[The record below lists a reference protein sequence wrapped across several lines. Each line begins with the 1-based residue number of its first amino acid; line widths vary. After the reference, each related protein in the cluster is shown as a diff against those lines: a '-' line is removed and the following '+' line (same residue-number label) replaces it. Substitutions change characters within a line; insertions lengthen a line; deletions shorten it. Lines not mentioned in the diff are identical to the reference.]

1 MVRWLQQKGFDARAF
16 VTEFED
22 DGGDEE
28 AQPPE
33 AAAQAGAVESAE

>member
-1 MVRWLQQKGFDARAF
+1 MVRWLTEQGFDARAF
-16 VTEFED
+16 VTEFDD

-33 AAAQAGAVESAE
+33 AAAQAAAVESAE